1 MQVEVRVFLLSD
13 LSCCCPY
20 TGVHMQVEVR
30 GFLLSNLLCCYPYTG
45 GGEGVLDPE
54 VLAQL
59 PQSVQLSILE
69 KLRDAAQTG
78 VHLLSCIS

>member
-1 MQVEVRVFLLSD
+1 
-13 LSCCCPY
+13 
-20 TGVHMQVEVR
+20 
-30 GFLLSNLLCCYPYTG
+30 
-45 GGEGVLDPE
+45 VLDPE

-78 VHLLSCIS
+78 VRASVPFALLAPLKQV